1 MRTPGPSSSASLYSR
16 QSEVSIQAKRTAC
29 AKVQRHEGHDIK
41 KNTHAAFW
49 LKNKVPVKNKQSGK
63 GGNLRK
69 DYKLFLLFK
78 FRSYRKF
85 EKVKV
90 F

>member
-1 MRTPGPSSSASLYSR
+1 M
-16 QSEVSIQAKRTAC
+16 
-29 AKVQRHEGHDIK
+29 KVMTL

-49 LKNKVPVKNKQSGK
+49 LKNKVPVENKQSGK

-69 DYKLFLLFK
+69 DYKLCLLFK

-85 EKVKV
+85 EKTQSFLMIIKV
-90 F
+90 YGMHFDYHYPKYLEHA